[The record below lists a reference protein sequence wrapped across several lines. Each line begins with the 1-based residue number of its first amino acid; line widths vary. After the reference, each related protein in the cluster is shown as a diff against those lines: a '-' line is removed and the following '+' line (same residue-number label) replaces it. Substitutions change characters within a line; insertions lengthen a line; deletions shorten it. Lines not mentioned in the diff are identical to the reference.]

1 VQGIV
6 QKATCI
12 LDDDHDIP
20 KEFVEEEL
28 FNDNEIGR

>member
-6 QKATCI
+6 QKAICV

-20 KEFVEEEL
+20 KEDVEKEL
-28 FNDNEIGR
+28 FNDNEIGG